1 MNYEGINLI
10 SDFIYSIISDLN
22 DNGKLPFRETKN
34 ESQETPRFKVSLGVI
49 PDYLYDG
56 KGMRIDGVSKGKP
69 AEKAGF
75 QKGDIVIK
83 LGDEEVTDMMSYMKA
98 LSKFENGDKVDVQIS
113 RKNELSIKKVTF

>member
-1 MNYEGINLI
+1 
-10 SDFIYSIISDLN
+10 
-22 DNGKLPFRETKN
+22 
-34 ESQETPRFKVSLGVI
+34 
-49 PDYLYDG
+49 
-56 KGMRIDGVSKGKP
+56 MRIDGVSQGRP